1 MLLSA
6 VRTSTVPITGG
17 HLSATPARTLD
28 EGRRALGEL
37 IIRLAPLGQLSNEA
51 ETRFH
56 FIDGLL
62 IDCLGWESQDIHVE
76 MHEEGDYADYELGR
90 PTRTLI
96 LEAKKAGLQFV
107 FPAEHSAKRPIVSL
121 ASLLEADAALAAAI
135 RQCQN
140 YCVRRGVQYAVV
152 CNGSQVVAFLASR
165 SDGIAPLKG
174 KALVINGETQLLM
187 NFNLL
192 WQHLSPWG
200 VADRRLSQL
209 LSSGVGS
216 SLPRKLSSLL
226 LEYPKFRY
234 RNHVQEDLR
243 TVADLLLEDV
253 TLVPEVEP
261 EFYRQCYCESG
272 ALSSFAI
279 VSKELINARYAAL
292 FDSASDAPQTAPVT
306 NGSGTLLSASNAVA
320 EAIAKR
326 PIVLIGDVGVG
337 KTSFLKHLIY
347 VRAQAE
353 FGKSIYIY
361 IDLGSKGALENDLK
375 AFVLDEIERQLLS
388 RYSVDI
394 QQKAFVRGVYDLEV
408 KRFRGGVWGDIY
420 DTNRQEYDQKLRED
434 LSARVAN
441 KALHVQQAVKHI
453 ARGRKTDVILILDN
467 ADQRDL
473 GVQQAAFLIAQ
484 NFAREWDAIVFIAV
498 RPQTFH
504 QSKRAGAM
512 SAYPPKVFTIS
523 PPRPEL
529 LIQKR
534 LVFALDMAEGR
545 LPIER
550 LHGLRLNLH
559 GLALFLKALLSS
571 LQKNKEILE
580 LLSNITGG
588 NMRAAVELITRFI
601 STPNVDSDKIIQI
614 MRESGRYDIPLHEF
628 AKVAILG
635 DYAHFNPASSIALNV
650 FDVSFPDPREHFLAL
665 LLLGYLNHDGAHR
678 NLEQFVRG
686 DTLVSEM
693 QDHGYIPPQV
703 LACLR
708 RLTNKKLIET
718 TERVT
723 FDEDVLGSLVGDMP
737 SAFRITTVG
746 AYHLLRW
753 AGSFAYL
760 DAMAFDTPIFTDE
773 AMKAMAQNPGSFDIV
788 ERFGRTLAFRQYLT
802 GIWKDATLSPAY
814 FDWAV
819 CVSEGVRAF
828 QGVESAIGKMGRSLK
843 DADRSPPPPK

>member
-1 MLLSA
+1 LS
-6 VRTSTVPITGG
+6 TI
-17 HLSATPARTLD
+17 PARTLD
-28 EGRRALGEL
+28 EGRKQLGEL

-62 IDCLGWESQDIHVE
+62 IECLGWEKEDIHVE
-76 MHEEGDYADYELGR
+76 IHEDGDYADYEIGR
-90 PTRTLI
+90 PTRALI
-96 LEAKKAGLQFV
+96 VEAKKAGLQFI
-107 FPAEHSAKRPIVSL
+107 FPAEHSSKRPIVSL
-121 ASLLEADAALAAAI
+121 AALLEADAGLEAAV
-135 RQCQN
+135 RQCQD

-152 CNGSQVVAFLASR
+152 CNGSQIIAFLASR

-174 KALVINGETQLLM
+174 KALAINGESQLVA
-187 NFNLL
+187 NFTLL

-200 VADRRLSQL
+200 VDDKRLSQL
-209 LSSGVGS
+209 LSAGASPA
-216 SLPRKLSSLL
+216 LPRKLTSLL

-234 RNHVQEDLR
+234 RSRVQEELR

-279 VSKELINARYAAL
+279 LSKGLINARYAAL
-292 FDSASDAPQTAPVT
+292 FDTTADAPQISPVT
-306 NGSGTLLSASNAVA
+306 EGSGNQLSASNAVA

-337 KTSFLKHLIY
+337 KTSFFKHLIY
-347 VRAQAE
+347 VRAAAE
-353 FGKSIYIY
+353 FGKSIYVY
-361 IDLGSKGALENDLK
+361 IDLGSQGALENDLK
-375 AFVLDEIERQLLS
+375 DFVLDEIERQLFS
-388 RYSVDI
+388 RYAIDI
-394 QQKAFVRGVYDLEV
+394 QQKEFVRGVYDLEV
-408 KRFRGGVWGDIY
+408 KRFRGSVWGDIY
-420 DTNRQEYDQKLRED
+420 DTDRNQYEQKLREH

-441 KALHVQQAVKHI
+441 KASHVQQSVRHI
-453 ARGRKTDVILILDN
+453 ARGRKTDIIVILDN

-473 GVQQAAFLIAQ
+473 DVQQSAFLIAQ

-504 QSKRAGAM
+504 QSKRAGAL
-512 SAYPPKVFTIS
+512 SAYPPKVFSIS

-529 LIQKR
+529 LIRKR

-545 LPIER
+545 LPVER
-550 LHGLRLNLH
+550 LHGLRLNLN
-559 GLALFLKALLSS
+559 GLSLFLKALLSS
-571 LQKNKEILE
+571 LERSKDIPE

-588 NMRAAVELITRFI
+588 NMRSVVELITRFI
-601 STPNVDSDKIIQI
+601 STPNVDSDKIIRI
-614 MRESGRYDIPLHEF
+614 MNDTGRYDIPLHEF

-665 LLLGYLNHDGAHR
+665 LLLGYLNYDGAHR
-678 NLEQFVRG
+678 NLEQFVRS
-686 DTLVSEM
+686 DSLVSEM
-693 QDHGYIPPQV
+693 QDWGFIPLQV

-723 FDEDVLGSLVGDMP
+723 FDEDVLGNLIGDMP

-760 DAMAFDTPIFTDE
+760 DAMAFDTPIFSDE
-773 AMKAMAQNPGSFDIV
+773 AMKLIAKNPGSFDIV
-788 ERFGRTLAFRQYLT
+788 DRFERTIAFREYLNEV
-802 GIWKDATLSPAY
+802 WKNAALSPAY
-814 FDWAV
+814 FDWGI
-819 CVSEGVRAF
+819 CINEGDRDFASVK
-828 QGVESAIGKMGRSLK
+828 QAIGRMGRS
-843 DADRSPPPPK
+843 ANNANRSPESLGGTHG